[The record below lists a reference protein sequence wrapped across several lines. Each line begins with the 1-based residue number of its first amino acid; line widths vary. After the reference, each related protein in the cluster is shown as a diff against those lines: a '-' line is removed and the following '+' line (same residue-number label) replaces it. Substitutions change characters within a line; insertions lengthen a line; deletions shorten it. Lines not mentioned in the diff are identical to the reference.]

1 MTIQQL
7 YTYFKDNKNATTL
20 STTTLGAESQ
30 RFIALLADIHSAELI
45 LKGQSPQWVENNQA
59 FTVDATTTVLNIT
72 EAPVTLS
79 IYQKD
84 TSIQFR
90 LQLSMQDD
98 WTFGQSFSTLKG
110 SIFNLYSFE
119 QAFFIVSTEDI
130 ESEGLITGLNF
141 KGNFKAGNKT
151 LESLKSFIKDD
162 SLAVLPMIGQITKKD
177 DSQTI
182 RLQTP
187 LTDTG
192 LSFDLTGLKFQFS
205 KPIFVLAAH
214 IYQESSYQTYE
225 QIEDEVTLTGKENT
239 NSVTLPLALT
249 LPSFISGWMISLP
262 TQEGIPLT
270 NIIAF
275 LGLLASTGLSKLESV
290 FSDGILGDV
299 TKILQK
305 IHLKSFF
312 IEIRGTLGTTK
323 FHTLSFE
330 IGSGHQ
336 WPIIE
341 NKLAI
346 SDLGLSLNLTN
357 TATGCK
363 AKGHLQGEI
372 DIGEDIA
379 LNVYIPLFSSTDN
392 WRLSSHRRIELSKGL
407 NGLSNLIGHTGI
419 ESFLPASLSD
429 MGGLALSEFSLSF
442 NPITPEIKS
451 LSFVIDTDH
460 TWQLIP
466 HQLEIQSLYIR
477 FGLEHINQSWQFA
490 GNISGVVEVSD
501 AVTLDIQVQK
511 YGHESDWH
519 FYLHANRIP
528 LPSIA
533 DLASLTGT
541 LDTLEGALPESLATA
556 ELYLDEPQIEVNISQ
571 AKVESLG
578 FDLLLDED
586 QVIKFSDQVKL
597 KEANLNVDIDFG
609 GEKQITLD
617 STLLLAGIDFRV
629 EGRYVSSEGW
639 NFEGHIAEYKDIPAG
654 DFLNQLTTTFG
665 IGALPNAIQQLTLSN
680 IWISFNTQT
689 KDFHFALETK
699 FPLAADKDLELDAI
713 IHIDITHNNEKY
725 HRQLSG
731 VVQIKDL
738 EFDLIFD
745 QEQNTETIFL
755 AAYENH
761 AGKAENIEALAE
773 LVTDNKDLL
782 DVAEGITLD
791 LRNALLVIDKGED
804 TKVFFG
810 LSIGG
815 GIDLTHLP
823 LVGKFFTPDTAIKM
837 DFQPFLTNK
846 DFSDL
851 SDIQTLVP
859 TGGYQL
865 PEKAKQRLGL
875 NVQMQLDGAIIDFN
889 EPLGIENNDN
899 TSDLP
904 TTNTTDTP
912 SSTTTTDPTPSSDN
926 IKWFKIQKQ
935 IGPIHF
941 GRIGVKFEEGELY
954 FLLDATLSAAGLTIS
969 LDELYV
975 KSRLNPIHPQ
985 FGLHGLGVDF
995 KNGPLEIGGALLRK
1009 TVTEGDYIYD
1019 TYNGQVI
1026 VHAEKFGLSAL
1037 GSYAYY
1043 KGHPSMF
1050 VYAFLDAPI
1059 GGPPFFFVTGLALGF
1074 GYNRRI
1080 VVPSIEKVSK
1090 FPLVSQAMAGEA
1102 SSDITTALEGIQSY
1116 IPPALNHYFLAVGVR
1131 FSSFK
1136 IIDSFALLIASFS
1149 PSFEL
1154 NILGIST
1161 LVLPTPEE
1169 GKSVPP
1175 LAEIQLALKATF
1187 NPEKGFVKVRAVLT
1201 PASFILD
1208 RRCHLT
1214 GGLAFYTWF
1223 KDNTIES
1230 ASAGDFVLTIGGYH
1244 PQFNI
1249 PAHYPKVAPVG
1260 FNWQVNSELLLKG
1273 AFYFALIPSA
1283 AMAGGHLE
1291 ASWNS
1296 SSLPLKVVFNLG
1308 IDFIISWK
1316 PYFYQADA
1324 YVQMVVDYTYKLF
1337 GTHHISVDV
1346 GADLSIWGPDFS
1358 GKAHVHLWILD
1369 FEVNFG
1375 AATPSTPTS
1384 ISWSEFKQSFLPEPE
1399 KWLNVSVAQG
1409 LVKETTD
1416 SNGAIAVINPKDF
1429 LLRTES
1435 VFPISE
1441 VNSEITKVNIGAME
1455 RIGEQGVE
1463 TSHQISIEYGGSD
1476 VTSDF
1481 TYTPIKKNVPAALW
1495 GNKLSHGVND
1505 ETLVKDVCMGF
1516 EIKGKASVGGSAKS
1530 IDSKGLLNKDEPI
1543 YLDTINK
1550 DESKDTPLSWV
1561 TNQASGEL
1569 EKQAAVR
1576 NNFLNKLGFQKDYY
1590 PKKDLIDQLVLTT

>member
-1 MTIQQL
+1 MADITSLVDIKNQLNTTFTNHIGELTPTTLDLSSLNTFLKAMPKRSIALKDVIIGNIQDKQLVFTGKTDTFWYVPSWGRQGITIQAITITFFEKEDSITFDFQL
-7 YTYFKDNKNATTL
+7 EAIIKIGQQDILLQGSLQENYQLLFQLKEGATQDHISLLGIANLISHNSLGKYLPDTTQLPNNIRLFDQVPLSDLSFTFGYFYHSVEKSSFTSDINTNWSIVENVIELKKIGITLEASSRYNRAGLLEEAIRGNIHATLDLGEEFDIRLGLEGQYQWLIEIIPKDGNILPGLSAL
-20 STTTLGAESQ
+20 AGLVGGDSLQQSTTTGLNNLGINAV
-30 RFIALLADIHSAELI
+30 ALDYTGIKVDIY
-45 LKGQSPQWVENNQA
+45 KP
-59 FTVDATTTVLNIT
+59 
-72 EAPVTLS
+72 
-79 IYQKD
+79 K
-84 TSIQFR
+84 
-90 LQLSMQDD
+90 LQLV
-98 WTFGQSFSTLKG
+98 TLKG
-110 SIFNLYSFE
+110 HLTFYGIT
-119 QAFFIVSTEDI
+119 FFIETH
-130 ESEGLITGLNF
+130 
-141 KGNFKAGNKT
+141 
-151 LESLKSFIKDD
+151 
-162 SLAVLPMIGQITKKD
+162 LPT
-177 DSQTI
+177 
-182 RLQTP
+182 
-187 LTDTG
+187 
-192 LSFDLTGLKFQFS
+192 FDLFGR
-205 KPIFVLAAH
+205 LAN
-214 IYQESSYQTYE
+214 ET
-225 QIEDEVTLTGKENT
+225 
-239 NSVTLPLALT
+239 P
-249 LPSFISGWMISLP
+249 
-262 TQEGIPLT
+262 
-270 NIIAF
+270 
-275 LGLLASTGLSKLESV
+275 
-290 FSDGILGDV
+290 
-299 TKILQK
+299 
-305 IHLKSFF
+305 IHLKKLVGTFF
-312 IEIRGTLGTTK
+312 
-323 FHTLSFE
+323 
-330 IGSGHQ
+330 
-336 WPIIE
+336 
-341 NKLAI
+341 
-346 SDLGLSLNLTN
+346 
-357 TATGCK
+357 TG
-363 AKGHLQGEI
+363 ADAFPEI
-372 DIGEDIA
+372 DITELYLSLQPKLDTYSFFAGISTNWDFQIGRTSIGIKQFDFQIKKSGKALTGYIEGKFDFLGSIFDLSARHPDSDGGWYFDGHNTPDEPIHIGVLIEKIGE
-379 LNVYIPLFSSTDN
+379 
-392 WRLSSHRRIELSKGL
+392 
-407 NGLSNLIGHTGI
+407 
-419 ESFLPASLSD
+419 
-429 MGGLALSEFSLSF
+429 EFS
-442 NPITPEIKS
+442 TPNALPTILTSLEIKS
-451 LSFVIDTDH
+451 L
-460 TWQLIP
+460 
-466 HQLEIQSLYIR
+466 
-477 FGLEHINQSWQFA
+477 
-490 GNISGVVEVSD
+490 
-501 AVTLDIQVQK
+501 QV
-511 YGHESDWH
+511 
-519 FYLHANRIP
+519 
-528 LPSIA
+528 
-533 DLASLTGT
+533 
-541 LDTLEGALPESLATA
+541 
-556 ELYLDEPQIEVNISQ
+556 
-571 AKVESLG
+571 
-578 FDLLLDED
+578 
-586 QVIKFSDQVKL
+586 
-597 KEANLNVDIDFG
+597 
-609 GEKQITLD
+609 
-617 STLLLAGIDFRV
+617 
-629 EGRYVSSEGW
+629 
-639 NFEGHIAEYKDIPAG
+639 
-654 DFLNQLTTTFG
+654 
-665 IGALPNAIQQLTLSN
+665 
-680 IWISFNTQT
+680 SFNTAT
-689 KDFHFALETK
+689 KDFDFFIDTEFKLQEEQSLE
-699 FPLAADKDLELDAI
+699 AI
-713 IHIDITHNNEKY
+713 IGIS
-725 HRQLSG
+725 LSHSDG
-731 VVQIKDL
+731 DYKQEFFGTIKIGNL
-738 EFDLIFD
+738 EFDLIFNQTKNED
-745 QEQNTETIFL
+745 AENDTKRTETIFL
-755 AAYENH
+755 AVYENH

-791 LRNALLVIDKGED
+791 LRNALLVIDKGEE

-865 PEKAKQRLGL
+865 PKKAQQRLGL

-1009 TVTEGDYIYD
+1009 TVTEGDYTYD

-1059 GGPPFFFVTGLALGF
+1059 GEPPFFFVTGLALGF

-1375 AATPSTPTS
+1375 AATPNTPTS

-1416 SNGAIAVINPKDF
+1416 SNGATAVINPKDF

-1455 RIGEQGVE
+1455 RIREQGVE

-1576 NNFLNKLGFQKDYY
+1576 NGFLNKLGFQKDYY